1 MTGAEKHAADCY
13 ILFVQKGDREDIT
26 NQHPNSLLN
35 YDNKIYTNIL
45 ANKIQPP
52 LEEMTGPKQTAAI
65 KRRTKTCN

>member
-1 MTGAEKHAADCY
+1 MAGAEKHAADCY

-26 NQHPNSLLN
+26 NQHPSSLLN

-45 ANKIQPP
+45 ANKIQPT
-52 LEEMTGPKQTAAI
+52 LDDMTGPEQTAAI